1 MLFFSALNSPSGSHM
16 CDLLMSHGVGDNH
29 DEILLMCDMCC
40 RNIHVLLAPWPLPG
54 PARITDGRL
63 ALYKAHFRGHEYM

>member
-16 CDLLMSHGVGDNH
+16 CDLLRCLMASVT
-29 DEILLMCDMCC
+29 IMMRLLMSDMCC
-40 RNIHVLLAPWPLPG
+40 RNILLAPWPLPG